1 MHFGGEIWLPCLG
14 LSSFFLIRGV
24 QPRFVTFAP
33 FLSRVDVEA
42 ALDKFVRFQISAVTN
57 ECAEAMAVRINC
69 RADAAFIGP
78 AAFCPHL
85 LCSVSRQIADF
96 IFGQLVLL
104 GNRLALALRAMRFIR
119 PSEHQKPHEIL
130 REIHWNTGR

>member
-57 ECAEAMAVRINC
+57 ECAEAMAVRINR
-69 RADAAFIGP
+69 RADAALIGQS
-78 AAFCPHL
+78 AFRTDL
-85 LCSVSRQIADF
+85 LGSVSGQIADF
-96 IFGQLVLL
+96 IFRQLLL
-104 GNRLALALRAMRFIR
+104 VRKRFAFTLRAMRFVR
-119 PSEHQKPHEIL
+119 PSKHQ
-130 REIHWNTGR
+130 

>member
-57 ECAEAMAVRINC
+57 ECAEAMAVRINR
-69 RADAAFIGP
+69 RADAALIGQS
-78 AAFCPHL
+78 AFRTNL
-85 LCSVSRQIADF
+85 LGSVSGQIPDF
-96 IFGQLVLL
+96 IFGQLVLVR
-104 GNRLALALRAMRFIR
+104 NRFAFTLWAMRFR
-119 PSEHQKPHEIL
+119 RT
-130 REIHWNTGR
+130 RER